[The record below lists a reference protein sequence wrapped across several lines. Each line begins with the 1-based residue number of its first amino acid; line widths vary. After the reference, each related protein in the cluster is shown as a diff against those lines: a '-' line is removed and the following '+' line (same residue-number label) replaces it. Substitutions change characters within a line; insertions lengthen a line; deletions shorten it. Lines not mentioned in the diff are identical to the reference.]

1 MPRKSTRMSELIKM
15 VSYQNALELQLRIL
29 ELAVKKN
36 ARKLTNDLKIAQKE
50 KIETEK
56 RVRSLANTLHVKL
69 IK

>member
-1 MPRKSTRMSELIKM
+1 MPRKSMRMSELIKM

-29 ELAVKKN
+29 ELAAKKN
-36 ARKLTNDLKIAQKE
+36 ARKLTNELKNAQKE

-56 RVRSLANTLHVKL
+56 RVRSLANSLHVKL

>member
-1 MPRKSTRMSELIKM
+1 MRMSELIKM

-29 ELAVKKN
+29 ELAAKKDV
-36 ARKLTNDLKIAQKE
+36 RKLQNELKIAQKE

-56 RVRSLANTLHVKL
+56 RVRSLASRLHVKL